1 LDNQQMMKLYGC
13 NGCGSAVVEAILQ
26 MAKVDYEFVDAIQWT
41 PYKRHADLEKLN
53 PLGQVPVL
61 VFDDGAVMTESAAIL
76 QYFAEQIPGM
86 VPSEPK
92 QRAQFLRWL
101 AFIPANVYAVF
112 PFRDF
117 PARWVDDE
125 SEQKAFREKTTLR
138 LREFWTILENSLS
151 PAPYV
156 LGAQMTALDLYL
168 AMVSRWSPGR
178 EWITNSC
185 PKIIPAILLTEQH
198 PVVAKVWEKNF
209 GK

>member
-1 LDNQQMMKLYGC
+1 LDNQQMMKIYGC

-26 MAKVDYEFVDAIQWT
+26 MANVDYEFVDAIQWT

-61 VFDDGAVMTESAAIL
+61 VFDDGTVMTESAAIL
-76 QYFAEQIPGM
+76 QFFAEQIPGM
-86 VPSEPK
+86 VPSEPM

-138 LREFWTILENSLS
+138 LREFWTILENNLL

-178 EWITNSC
+178 EWITKHC
-185 PKIIPAILLTEQH
+185 PNLIAAVLLTEQH